1 VGDYKP
7 QEIEAKWQKRWEE
20 NRVFETEAELEES
33 DQGSEIRDQEATERS
48 SSSGAKAHDRLTS
61 NVGPEGPTPGALTG
75 EREKKTQD
83 PPFAEDAKGRPPTQ
97 EKKTQDPRASSAHGA
112 PTENP
117 RAQSGVTV
125 PHKKKPKYYVLEML
139 PYPSGTLHMG
149 HMRNYTIG
157 DVVARVKRMRGFNVL
172 HPMGWD
178 AFGLPAE
185 NAAIK
190 NHTHPREWTNK
201 NITEFQRALRRF
213 GFSYD
218 WRREISTC
226 EPEYYRWNQWFFL
239 RMLERGIAYK
249 KKSRVNW
256 CPKCCTVLANEQV
269 VNGGY
274 CWRHE
279 DTKVEARELEQW
291 FLKTTAYADA
301 LLEDLKELEGGWPE
315 RVIAMQRNWIGKS
328 EGAKVFFEVASDE
341 KEVESSKLKVEGEGG
356 TQDPSATAAHGAP
369 TESLERRPGAGAT
382 SSKIEIFTT
391 RIDTIY
397 GASALVLAPTHPLV
411 EKLIAGASDTE
422 ADLKIG
428 HYTEAGR
435 RAKLLEMRRTSVKAE
450 DLATAE
456 KDGFFTG
463 RYAVN
468 PFSGEK
474 IPIWVGN
481 FVLLEYGTG
490 AIMAVPAHDE
500 RDFEFANKF
509 GLKVPVAVR
518 RVEVKGKEKG
528 FTTEGAD
535 EPHRTQRRENQDPPF
550 AKGAKD
556 EPPEKNP
563 GETVPPEVY
572 TEYGISVNSGKFSG
586 MESAAAIAAMGAFAE
601 AEGFGKRETIYR
613 LRDWGISR
621 QRYWGTPIPVI
632 YCEKDGMV
640 PVPDADLP
648 VLLPANPKLTGEGQS
663 PLATDPE
670 FVNVKCPKCGG
681 AARRETDTM
690 DTFVDS
696 SWYFYRYV
704 DAKNDKAPFDPAKA
718 AYWFPIDQYIGGITH
733 AILHL
738 LYSRFWTKV
747 MRDLG
752 LVKNSE
758 PAARLFTQ
766 GMVLKGGEAM
776 SKSKGNVV
784 GAIDMAEKYG
794 ADTGRLYTLF
804 AAPPEK
810 DLEWSEESI
819 EGSWRFLNRVFRLVE
834 KAVQSSKLKVESE
847 EESFNAEGAGRAEG
861 AEKRRM
867 TQGPHATAAYGAP
880 GDEKAAEKSSSSG
893 AKAQDEVRL
902 KVGPKGPTPVAL
914 TEIERGLLRKA
925 HQTLRRVTQDFETRW
940 HFNSAIA
947 QIMELTNAIYAAE
960 PLEEKVRPE
969 VRREVLELL
978 TLMLAPMTPH
988 LAEELWEMLGHG
1000 EGLWNVSWPAFNAE
1014 LAKDEE
1020 VEIAVQINGRVRG
1033 RLKVAAGLAQEEV
1046 VALAKKDAAVASYL
1060 EGKRIVKVIYVQD
1073 RLLNLVVG

>member
-1 VGDYKP
+1 VGDYRP
-7 QEIEAKWQKRWEE
+7 QEIEKKWQKRWEE
-20 NRVFETEAELEES
+20 NRVFETEVDS
-33 DQGSEIRDQEATERS
+33 
-48 SSSGAKAHDRLTS
+48 KH
-61 NVGPEGPTPGALTG
+61 
-75 EREKKTQD
+75 
-83 PPFAEDAKGRPPTQ
+83 
-97 EKKTQDPRASSAHGA
+97 
-112 PTENP
+112 
-117 RAQSGVTV
+117 
-125 PHKKKPKYYVLEML
+125 PKYYVLEML

-201 NITEFQRALRRF
+201 NIAEFQRVLRRF

-279 DTKVEARELEQW
+279 DTLVEAREIEQW
-291 FLKTTAYADA
+291 FFKTTAYAEE
-301 LLEDLKELEGGWPE
+301 LLDDLKELEGGWPD

-328 EGAKVFFEVASDE
+328 VGAKVWFSVSGDVGSTEDGRQPTVGSLQPTADSSE
-341 KEVESSKLKVEGEGG
+341 KR
-356 TQDPSATAAHGAP
+356 TQDPR
-369 TESLERRPGAGAT
+369 ER
-382 SSKIEIFTT
+382 IEVFTT

-397 GASALVLAPTHPLV
+397 GASAIILAPNHPLV
-411 EKLIAGASDTE
+411 MGLIAGAGNGFDRAEALGKLAEMKLASAKTE
-422 ADLKIG
+422 DI
-428 HYTEAGR
+428 
-435 RAKLLEMRRTSVKAE
+435 
-450 DLATAE
+450 ATAE

-468 PFSGEK
+468 PFNAEQ

-500 RDFEFANKF
+500 RDNEFALKF
-509 GLKVPVAVR
+509 GLPVPVV
-518 RVEVKGKEKG
+518 VEEVDSRQPTADGKTRK
-528 FTTEGAD
+528 
-535 EPHRTQRRENQDPPF
+535 PQ
-550 AKGAKD
+550 
-556 EPPEKNP
+556 EPPGRQDGGATGRAP
-563 GETVPPEVY
+563 GVGEAGAASLF
-572 TEYGISVNSGKFSG
+572 TEYGVSVNSGKYSG
-586 MESAAAIAAMGAFAE
+586 MKTADAIERMAADAE
-601 AEGFGKRETIYR
+601 AGGFGKKEIVYR

-632 YCEKDGMV
+632 YCERDGMV
-640 PVPDADLP
+640 AVPDVDLP
-648 VLLPANPKLTGEGQS
+648 VLLPANPKLTGEGES

-696 SWYFYRYV
+696 SWYFYRYC

-738 LYSRFWTKV
+738 LYSRFWTKF

-752 LVKNSE
+752 IVKNAE

-766 GMVLKGGEAM
+766 GMVQKGGVAM

-784 GAIDMAEKYG
+784 GAEEMADKYG

-819 EGSWRFLNRVFRLVE
+819 EGSWRFLNRVYRLVE
-834 KAVQSSKLKVESE
+834 KHCGGVLSEGEKKLDTP
-847 EESFNAEGAGRAEG
+847 FAEGAKGRPAGNAVGRQDGG
-861 AEKRRM
+861 ATSEK
-867 TQGPHATAAYGAP
+867 
-880 GDEKAAEKSSSSG
+880 EKA
-893 AKAQDEVRL
+893 
-902 KVGPKGPTPVAL
+902 
-914 TEIERGLLRKA
+914 LLRKA
-925 HQTLRRVTQDFETRW
+925 HQTLRRVTADFETRW

-947 QIMELTNAIYAAE
+947 QIMELVNAMYAAE
-960 PLEEKVRPE
+960 PLSDGVRPE
-969 VRREVLELL
+969 VQREVLELV

-988 LAEELWEMLGHG
+988 LSEELWEMLGHAG
-1000 EGLWNVSWPAFNAE
+1000 GLWTVAWPAFNAD

-1020 VEIAVQINGRVRG
+1020 VEIPVQVNGKVRG
-1033 RLKVAAGLAQEEV
+1033 KVKVAAGASE
-1046 VALAKKDAAVASYL
+1046 AAVL
-1060 EGKRIVKVIYVQD
+1060 ELARGDAGIAGHLAGKTVRKVIFVAD
-1073 RLLNLVVG
+1073 RMLNLVAG